1 MVHLYKE
8 RYMIE
13 KKYKRLKIKF
23 ILLLI
28 MFLLLIY
35 YNFDYMLFKIVICG
49 NYIYTDTLEQIYNE
63 QVQKDNI
70 KNYFKDFDYVIMNL
84 FTDKIR
90 EKNKDKYTY
99 LYLDE
104 EYDISQENIEEQ
116 AKKSEIKELDN
127 NTVYVKITN
136 FSNFTKKFIFDSI
149 DNIKEYKNIIIDLRN
164 NPGGKINSA
173 YKIADLF
180 LEKGDIIAY
189 ENLRFPLFSSKNK
202 SKNNQKL
209 KYDNIYILQNE
220 NSASSSEIF
229 INALKENL
237 NNVTLIGTKTFGK
250 GIGQAEFKLKY
261 GYVLKTTVL
270 ELKTPNGNSIHKK
283 GITPD
288 IEYKDSDIIEYVLKL
303 SKSTY

>member
-1 MVHLYKE
+1 
-8 RYMIE
+8 MIE

-23 ILLLI
+23 ILLFI

-35 YNFDYMLFKIVICG
+35 YNFDYILFKIVICG

-63 QVQKDNI
+63 QIQKDNV
-70 KNYFKDFDYVIMNL
+70 KNYFKDFDYVIINL

-136 FSNFTKKFIFDSI
+136 FSNFTKKFMFDSI

-202 SKNNQKL
+202 AKNNQKL
-209 KYDNIYILQNE
+209 EYDNIYILQNE

-229 INALKENL
+229 INALKENMD
-237 NNVTLIGTKTFGK
+237 NVTLIGTTTFGK

-261 GYVLKTTVL
+261 GYVLKATVL

-283 GITPD
+283 GINPD
-288 IEYKDSDIIEYVLKL
+288 IEYKNTDIIEYALKL